1 MKVKCAHCGIKRK
14 REDLSDEFSRLLL
27 AYGAADRNGRRQM
40 TVYCRDC
47 RYVSYYLKPT
57 FGFIKLERCVDSRLL
72 YAQHRDGVL
81 DDAALSTLAAKIQ
94 LAMIEDRVLP
104 ENWVLV

>member
-14 REDLSDEFSRLLL
+14 LEDLSDEFSRLLL
-27 AYGAADRNGRRQM
+27 AYGTADRNGRRQM

-47 RYVSYYLKPT
+47 RYISYYQKPSIGFTKLK
-57 FGFIKLERCVDSRLL
+57 RCVDSRLL
-72 YAQHRDGVL
+72 YSQHRDGAP
-81 DDAALSTLAAKIQ
+81 DDAELSTLAAKIQ

-104 ENWVLV
+104 ESWVLV

>member
-1 MKVKCAHCGIKRK
+1 MKAKCAHCGIKRK
-14 REDLSDEFSRLLL
+14 LDVLNDEWSRLLL

-47 RYVSYYLKPT
+47 RYISYYLKPT
-57 FGFIKLERCVDSRLL
+57 IGFTKLKACVDSRLL
-72 YAQHRDGVL
+72 YSQYRDG
-81 DDAALSTLAAKIQ
+81 AADGSAIIALAAKIQ

-104 ENWVLV
+104 ETWVLV